1 MKSNPKVRHKHAA
14 NAFRLASILLLS
26 AGIVSCQKT
35 NQPQQN
41 PVAAKPA
48 ENSAPATPAQAKRY
62 TLVGAIVSV
71 DKKGHQ
77 ALISNEDIPG
87 YMEAMTMAY
96 RIPDEK
102 TLNALKTGDRIKAT
116 LFATDSEAWL
126 EDVVV
131 QPPGPGK
138 GPHK

>member
-1 MKSNPKVRHKHAA
+1 MKGNRDVRRKRAA

-35 NQPQQN
+35 NPPQQN

-48 ENSAPATPAQAKRY
+48 ENSAPPTQAQAKRY
-62 TLVGAIVSV
+62 TLVGAVVSV
-71 DKKGHQ
+71 DKKDHQ

-87 YMEAMTMAY
+87 YMEAMTMPY

-102 TLNALKTGDRIKAT
+102 TLNTLKTGDRIKAT
-116 LFATDSEAWL
+116 LLATDSEAWL
-126 EDVVV
+126 EDVVI
-131 QPPGPGK
+131 QPPSPGK
-138 GPHK
+138 DQHK